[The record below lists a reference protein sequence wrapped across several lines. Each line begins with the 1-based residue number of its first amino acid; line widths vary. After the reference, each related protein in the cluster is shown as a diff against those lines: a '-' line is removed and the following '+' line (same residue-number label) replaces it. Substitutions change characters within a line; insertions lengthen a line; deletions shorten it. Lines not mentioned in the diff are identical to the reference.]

1 MDDTMVSNEVDN
13 ENRLGSLVFLKSHAI
28 DLKDINPSSISVFMF
43 ISCGLGFF
51 VPLHGYFGFWLGP
64 SSILIILLQFNK
76 GVYIN

>member
-1 MDDTMVSNEVDN
+1 MDDTMVYNEVDN
-13 ENRLGSLVFLKSHAI
+13 ENRLGSLVFLKLHTI

-51 VPLHGYFGFWLGP
+51 VPLHGYFGFWLDRI
-64 SSILIILLQFNK
+64 SILIILLQFNK